1 MVCICLRGCV
11 RVCVPEYVPACTC
24 AFAYVLVL
32 PKSLCSLHTVAV
44 HSHFPPFVFPAMQ
57 IAMSKGRRLFVSDQL
72 RLPPLPLP
80 LLDSLSL
87 KSTPGEQVS
96 GSKPRCRSHML
107 GPAFE
112 SHLRLGFYIRCL
124 FGWLVV
130 LHILAWLRVCV
141 RESKCTR
148 VGVHTRVVGPAYVPV
163 LSPHCQTSQCTAT
176 SPSFVFPVMHIAM
189 SKGRR
194 LFMSDQLWCPTS
206 SCLIPCL

>member
-1 MVCICLRGCV
+1 MDLNLGVGHICWGQRSSLICGLDFIYGVCLAGLLVCICLSGCV
-11 RVCVPEYVPACTC
+11 RVCVCVCVREYVPVRTC
-24 AFAYVLVL
+24 AFAHVLVL

-87 KSTPGEQVS
+87 KSTPGEQVR

-112 SHLRLGFYIRCL
+112 SHLRLRFYIRCL
-124 FGWLVV
+124 FGWSVG
-130 LHILAWLRVCV
+130 LHILAWLRACV
-141 RESKCTR
+141 AEYVPARTCAF
-148 VGVHTRVVGPAYVPV
+148 AYV
-163 LSPHCQTSQCTAT
+163 
-176 SPSFVFPVMHIAM
+176 F
-189 SKGRR
+189 
-194 LFMSDQLWCPTS
+194 CPT
-206 SCLIPCL
+206 